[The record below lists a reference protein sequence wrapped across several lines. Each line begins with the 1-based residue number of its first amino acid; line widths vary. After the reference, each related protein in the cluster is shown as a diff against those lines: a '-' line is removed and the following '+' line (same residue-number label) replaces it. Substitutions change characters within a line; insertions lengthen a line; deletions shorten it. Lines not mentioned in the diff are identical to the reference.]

1 MAAATSQSCA
11 EAVGDAAV
19 RQCSLAAF
27 GDRQAEWARERYFGV
42 MCKRYYHCFHSC
54 MTTRKQ
60 RLTVTVDPDLVEA
73 GTRAVAEGK
82 AESLSGWVSS
92 ALAEKV
98 RRDQQLAHLRAAIGD
113 YEAEFGEITAD
124 EIAAQQRAD
133 REDAIVVRGRR
144 PAGGGRTR
152 KARSA

>member
-1 MAAATSQSCA
+1 
-11 EAVGDAAV
+11 
-19 RQCSLAAF
+19 
-27 GDRQAEWARERYFGV
+27 
-42 MCKRYYHCFHSC
+42 

-73 GTRAVAEGK
+73 GTRAVAEGE

-98 RRDQQLAHLRAAIGD
+98 RRDQQLAHLRAAIGA

-133 REDAIVVRGRR
+133 RGDAIVVLGRR
-144 PAGGGRTR
+144 PAGGARTR
-152 KARSA
+152 TARSA